1 MITKLRN
8 IIDCMVDDELKWAR
22 KEHGEKFHSNH
33 EAIAVTFE
41 EIQEAQDEL
50 EIVLENIEDLW
61 NYCVK
66 RDSTVPKVILEMLD
80 QHALNGA
87 AELVQVAAMARKW
100 KESGLK

>member
-8 IIDCMVDDELKWAR
+8 ILDCMVEDELKWAN

-33 EAIAVTFE
+33 EAVAVTFE

-50 EIVLENIEDLW
+50 EIVVKELEGLW
-61 NYCVK
+61 RCVK
-66 RDSTVPKVILEMLD
+66 YDWAVQDVVLNRIST
-80 QHALNGA
+80 HAINGA
-87 AELVQVAAMARKW
+87 AELIQVAAMARKW

>member
-8 IIDCMVDDELKWAR
+8 ILDCMVEDELKWAR

-41 EIQEAQDEL
+41 EIQEAQDEF
-50 EIVLENIEDLW
+50 EIVNEELEGLW
-61 NYCVK
+61 RCVK
-66 RDSTVPKVILEMLD
+66 YDWAVSKDVLDRIST
-80 QHALNGA
+80 HAINGA

>member
-8 IIDCMVDDELKWAR
+8 IIDYMVDDELKWAR

-41 EIQEAQDEL
+41 EIQEAQDEF
-50 EIVLENIEDLW
+50 EIVNEELEGIW
-61 NYCVK
+61 RCVK
-66 RDSTVPKVILEMLD
+66 YDWAVPKDILD
-80 QHALNGA
+80 RISTHAINGA

-100 KESGLK
+100 KESELK

>member
-8 IIDCMVDDELKWAR
+8 ILDYMVEDEIKWAR

-41 EIQEAQDEL
+41 EAQEAQDEL
-50 EIVLENIEDLW
+50 EIVTDEIKGLW
-61 NYCVK
+61 RCVK
-66 RDSTVPKVILEMLD
+66 YDWPVPNYVLD
-80 QHALNGA
+80 RISQHAINGA
-87 AELVQVAAMARKW
+87 AELIQVAAMARKW

>member
-8 IIDCMVDDELKWAR
+8 ILDCMVEDELKWAN

-41 EIQEAQDEL
+41 EIQEAQDEF
-50 EIVLENIEDLW
+50 EIVFEELEGLW
-61 NYCVK
+61 RCVK
-66 RDSTVPKVILEMLD
+66 YDWAVPKDVLD
-80 QHALNGA
+80 RISTHAINGA
-87 AELVQVAAMARKW
+87 CEMIQVAAMARKW

>member
-8 IIDCMVDDELKWAR
+8 ILDYMVEYEIKWAR

-41 EIQEAQDEL
+41 EIQEAQDEF
-50 EIVLENIEDLW
+50 EIVIDEIEDLW
-61 NYCVK
+61 RCVK
-66 RDSTVPKVILEMLD
+66 YDWPVPNDVLD
-80 QHALNGA
+80 RIITHAINGT
-87 AELVQVAAMARKW
+87 AELIQVAAMARKW

>member
-1 MITKLRN
+1 MITKLRR
-8 IIDCMVDDELKWAR
+8 ILDCMVEDELKWAR

-41 EIQEAQDEL
+41 EIQEAQDEF
-50 EIVLENIEDLW
+50 EIVTDEIENLW
-61 NYCVK
+61 RCVK
-66 RDSTVPKVILEMLD
+66 YDWAVQNDVLD
-80 QHALNGA
+80 RINTHAINGA